1 MAVSVGTPV
10 RQKAKNP
17 LSRGIFFVLGL
28 ICLALLPLSYLPGI
42 PTFDLVLLAAF
53 FFSKSS
59 ERMHDW
65 LYAHP
70 YFGPMVQDYQ
80 ANGLTMRMK
89 WLAAVAIVI
98 SVGVSGILFVE
109 STWVRVAM
117 AAVMVYALWFVFTRP
132 TKRVGP

>member
-1 MAVSVGTPV
+1 M

-70 YFGPMVQDYQ
+70 YFGPMVRDYQ

-117 AAVMVYALWFVFTRP
+117 AAVMAYALWFVFTRP

>member
-1 MAVSVGTPV
+1 
-10 RQKAKNP
+10 
-17 LSRGIFFVLGL
+17 
-28 ICLALLPLSYLPGI
+28 
-42 PTFDLVLLAAF
+42 
-53 FFSKSS
+53 
-59 ERMHDW
+59 MHDW

-70 YFGPMVQDYQ
+70 YFGPMVRDYQ

>member
-1 MAVSVGTPV
+1 M

-70 YFGPMVQDYQ
+70 YFGPMVRDYQ